1 MPADI
6 KSEELFLIRELF
18 MFVPRS
24 DRLSPCSGCMRFL
37 VEKRNLSGRPIALRY
52 GRGIQRFIDAREQLR
67 AIPPSKITRA
77 CLYETL
83 QHLAIGHTRIEPR
96 TKVVEGS
103 ELAALISLANGDRH
117 RCLTDVLDR
126 SEAV

>member
-24 DRLSPCSGCMRFL
+24 DRLSPCSGCVRL
-37 VEKRNLSGRPIALRY
+37 LIEKRNLSGCPIALRY
-52 GRGIQRFIDAREQLR
+52 CRGIQRFIDAREQLR
-67 AIPPSKITRA
+67 AIPRSEIELARV
-77 CLYETL
+77 YETF
-83 QHLAIGHTRIEPR
+83 QHLAIGHTRIGPR

-103 ELAALISLANGDRH
+103 DLAALLTLANGDRH
-117 RCLTDVLDR
+117 R
-126 SEAV
+126 